1 VPLVPAPAAAAAA
14 PAPNPQ
20 AEARRD
26 YELAL
31 QVGNKDALNAFV
43 AQYPDGFYANLARIQ
58 LAKIAAEEAQVAATE
73 KAKLAEQERARLAAQ
88 STQTSQQL
96 KAAEA
101 DVKAAEQARLAAEQA
116 EQVAL
121 DQAADA
127 ERKRV
132 AAEAAAASSASG
144 NRAANNNVA
153 AANAAVANA
162 PANPPQTNVA
172 ALTPGPT
179 PQADVN
185 KSVQIELRRVGCLS
199 GAADGEWNAASQ
211 RSLTLFNRN
220 AGTRLDVKAAS
231 LDTLD
236 AIKQKS
242 SRVCPLVCEHGFR
255 ADGEHC
261 SKIVCAEGSFLNDDN
276 ECQKR
281 RAKTPTASRER
292 NDRRADRRERLNRA
306 DRYDRDLPQRVAPEF
321 TAPRQQARPLTG
333 TERALG
339 CNSNEA
345 IMSGRCP

>member
-1 VPLVPAPAAAAAA
+1 
-14 PAPNPQ
+14 
-20 AEARRD
+20 
-26 YELAL
+26 
-31 QVGNKDALNAFV
+31 LNAFV
-43 AQYPDGFYANLARIQ
+43 AQYPDGFYTNLARIQ
-58 LAKIAAEEAQVAATE
+58 LAKIAADEVQVAATE
-73 KAKLAEQERARLAAQ
+73 KVKLAEQERARLAAE

-116 EQVAL
+116 KQVAL

-132 AAEAAAASSASG
+132 AAEMAAASTASG
-144 NRAANNNVA
+144 NRAANNNIA
-153 AANAAVANA
+153 TA
-162 PANPPQTNVA
+162 NVA

-179 PQADVN
+179 PQAEVN

-220 AGTRLDVKAAS
+220 AGTRLDVKTVS

-242 SRVCPLVCEHGFR
+242 SRVCPLACEHGFK
-255 ADGEHC
+255 ADGERC
-261 SKIVCAEGSFLNDDN
+261 SRIVCGEGSFLNDDN
-276 ECQKR
+276 ECEKR
-281 RAKTPTASRER
+281 RGKAATASRER
-292 NDRRADRRERLNRA
+292 NDRRGDRRERLSRA
-306 DRYDRDLPQRVAPEF
+306 DRYNRDLPQRIAPEF

-345 IMSGRCP
+345 IMSGKCP